1 MDSNSLI
8 IKLNNLIHVD
18 IAAYHAYHKCAE
30 TIRNDVFKE
39 KLLCFQ
45 KDHENHIENL
55 SSAVKKLNGEPL
67 SFTRDLKSFLVE
79 AFNRDFKSFLTS
91 GYIPLGEITH
101 DVSGALKA
109 METNEII
116 TNEKYERILDEDFP
130 DDIKKIISQNSKDE
144 KNHLAYIQEAMNKI
158 HESSG
163 FIERRLLQG

>member
-30 TIRNDVFKE
+30 TIKNDTIKE

-45 KDHENHIENL
+45 TDHENHIENL
-55 SSAVKKLNGEPL
+55 SEAVKKLNGEPL

-79 AFNRDFKSFLTS
+79 AFKRDFKNFLTS
-91 GYIPLGEITH
+91 GYIPLGKITH

-109 METNEII
+109 METNEHI
-116 TNEKYERILDEDFP
+116 TNEKYERILEEDFS
-130 DDIKKIISQNSKDE
+130 DDIKRIISKNIQDE
-144 KNHLAYIQEAMNKI
+144 KNHLAYIKETISKMY
-158 HESSG
+158 ESSEL
-163 FIERRLLQG
+163 IEKRLLQG